1 MKRDFIH
8 CIEMRCVGWISSPRN
23 SRLCEMQAGS
33 ELSKSFLQ
41 VAPGP
46 RSMVESELGWGSPGA
61 PLEVPG
67 MAVIPRI
74 LRGGLS
80 K

>member
-1 MKRDFIH
+1 
-8 CIEMRCVGWISSPRN
+8 
-23 SRLCEMQAGS
+23 MQAGS

-46 RSMVESELGWGSPGA
+46 RSVVESELGWGSPGS